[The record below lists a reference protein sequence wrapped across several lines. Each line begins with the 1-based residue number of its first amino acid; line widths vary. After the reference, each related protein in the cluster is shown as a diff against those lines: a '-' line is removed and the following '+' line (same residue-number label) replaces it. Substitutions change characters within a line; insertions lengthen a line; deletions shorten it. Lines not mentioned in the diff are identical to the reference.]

1 MLGSQGIVVK
11 CPAAVFF
18 FLKYCLKSMGGIA
31 VNYGQKLITKKAG
44 ELLGECD
51 IFAYQV
57 KGLGNNLKPLQEIL
71 PLLSCIHK

>member
-1 MLGSQGIVVK
+1 MQLN
-11 CPAAVFF
+11 
-18 FLKYCLKSMGGIA
+18 GGIA

-57 KGLGNNLKPLQEIL
+57 KGLGNN
-71 PLLSCIHK
+71 

>member
-1 MLGSQGIVVK
+1 MGGGGLMQ
-11 CPAAVFF
+11 
-18 FLKYCLKSMGGIA
+18 LNGGIA

-57 KGLGNNLKPLQEIL
+57 KGLGNN
-71 PLLSCIHK
+71 